1 MQSVIAT
8 SRGAELS
15 KIFVK
20 GRGARALFEGG
31 GGRENRRTVVMRASH
46 VVKRSSKRR
55 ALVPNHI
62 QIFNINQFLGVF
74 LELKL
79 THWLLK

>member
-31 GGRENRRTVVMRASH
+31 GGAGKPQNGCYARVTCREA
-46 VVKRSSKRR
+46 
-55 ALVPNHI
+55 I
-62 QIFNINQFLGVF
+62 
-74 LELKL
+74 
-79 THWLLK
+79 

>member
-31 GGRENRRTVVMRASH
+31 GGGGKTAER
-46 VVKRSSKRR
+46 
-55 ALVPNHI
+55 
-62 QIFNINQFLGVF
+62 
-74 LELKL
+74 
-79 THWLLK
+79 LLCARHMS

>member
-31 GGRENRRTVVMRASH
+31 GGGKTAER
-46 VVKRSSKRR
+46 
-55 ALVPNHI
+55 
-62 QIFNINQFLGVF
+62 
-74 LELKL
+74 
-79 THWLLK
+79 LLCARHMS